1 MNIIKYILGAYGLCN
16 FLSSTFAMHNP
27 HSRSYVTNTTPQ
39 VCVVHNLDTKRISLD
54 GIISYSL
61 QISAGQYNGLML
73 YSPLCLDGDMS
84 QDEIISSIKK
94 SFGQSVN
101 VTVSDQ

>member
-1 MNIIKYILGAYGLCN
+1 MDIIKYILGAYGLCN
-16 FLSSTFAMHNP
+16 ILSSTFAMHNP

-73 YSPLCLDGDMS
+73 YSPLYLDGDMNS
-84 QDEIISSIKK
+84 DEVTSAIRRA
-94 SFGQSVN
+94 FGQSIQI
-101 VTVSDQ
+101 TIREH